1 MYLNTTFYVIAFG
14 VQTSQ
19 PQQVQLKQTSATE
32 TNASGNELTTPATVQ
47 GNRSQ
52 TEKDTVELCDHE
64 ELNDSG
70 ISLEGKT
77 YTVCAI

>member
-1 MYLNTTFYVIAFG
+1 

-19 PQQVQLKQTSATE
+19 PQHAPEVTTRPTTSATE
-32 TNASGNELTTPATVQ
+32 TNASGNELTTPATIQ
-47 GNRSQ
+47 GNSSQ
-52 TEKDTVELCDHE
+52 TEKDTVQLCE